1 MIYYCKYITPK
12 NFDNLILV
20 SDGQVL
26 TNLFFENSKDDVNAY
41 KQFSS
46 ADKFDENQKC
56 SECDFL
62 PIFKQTFRWLDIYF
76 SGKQPD
82 FTPPYLTKNLTLFRK
97 KVQNYIIEIP
107 WGKTVTYGDIA
118 KKIAT
123 EKGVKKMSAQAVG
136 GATGWNPIC
145 IIIPCHRVMGIGG
158 KVTGYGG
165 GIKNKIELLKL
176 EGIEYSK
183 I

>member
-56 SECDFL
+56 QECDFL
-62 PIFKQTFRWLDIYF
+62 PIFKQTFCWLDIYF

-136 GATGWNPIC
+136 VATGWNPIC

-176 EGIEYSK
+176 EGIKYGK